1 MIKVR
6 CYIFIKYVQEMNEAT
21 YYQRNKD
28 VILNRAKKC
37 QENDK
42 EILREQVRINHR

>member
-1 MIKVR
+1 MIKVG
-6 CYIFIKYVQEMNEAT
+6 CYIFFKYVQEMNEAT

-42 EILREQVRINHR
+42 EILREQGRINYR